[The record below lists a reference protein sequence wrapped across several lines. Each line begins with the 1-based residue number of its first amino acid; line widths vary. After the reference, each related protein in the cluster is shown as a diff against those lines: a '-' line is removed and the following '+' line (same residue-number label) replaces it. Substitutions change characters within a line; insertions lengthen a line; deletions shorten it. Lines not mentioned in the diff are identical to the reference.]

1 MRLSSI
7 LSTSTRNNPAKVKDP
22 GIIRL
27 VKAGYAVY
35 DNSSGE
41 IIFTPMGVKLAEG
54 VFGHLMGSFREQGVQ
69 EISGRSSENA
79 ALELMVRVLKRDGQL
94 PVAFMERKD
103 RSIRITG
110 FTVSMDESISRMET
124 YIQLCRETLLTS
136 GLRAYSL
143 EEVTSEG
150 LRIKMVVEGEKQS
163 LASRD
168 GLVCSSCGWR
178 GVPSSPVGINVMPG
192 GIEPGSEPEQ
202 IYTPGATT
210 ISELCSQL
218 DIHPSQTLK
227 TMFYVTDDPDNG
239 QLIAALV
246 RGDVNISL
254 EKLSFCLGGVSV
266 RRAEEAEL
274 RDIVGDV
281 AGFCGPIGLPGE
293 VRVIADKG
301 VQGATGLVVG
311 ANRVDYHYRGA
322 CWGRDFSSRMVCD
335 IVSAGIETP
344 CPVCGHPLE
353 KGYLAEIASFSPAL
367 ITPEQYPSLLYVN
380 EERRKCR
387 PRVWGAR
394 VDLEGV
400 LVAIAGSSEEDLLMR
415 CAPFDIHLI
424 SDVTVEDTHFPKV
437 EELHRRLSSGKR
449 RVLFDDRKGK
459 LKSRIEDS
467 SEMGIPLKFL
477 VQKGSADE
485 LQFEIWRDIRDGTVK
500 GEAELEEYLNSLN

>member
-41 IIFTPMGVKLAEG
+41 IIFTPMGVKLAEE
-54 VFGHLMGSFREQGVQ
+54 VFDRMMGSFREQGVQ
-69 EISGRSSENA
+69 EISGRCSQKV
-79 ALELMVRVLKRDGQL
+79 ALELMVRVLKREGQL
-94 PVAFMERKD
+94 PLIFMERQA
-103 RSIRITG
+103 RSISITG
-110 FTVSMDESISRMET
+110 FAVSMDESLSLMEH
-124 YIQLCRETLLTS
+124 YIQLCRETVLTS

-143 EEVTSEG
+143 EEVTSQG
-150 LRIKMVVEGEKQS
+150 LRIKMVVEGEKRS
-163 LASRD
+163 LGSRE
-168 GLVCSSCGWR
+168 GLVCPSCGWR
-178 GVPSSPVGINVMPG
+178 GGPSSPVRMKLM
-192 GIEPGSEPEQ
+192 SEGTETELEH

-218 DIHPSQTLK
+218 DTHPSQTLK
-227 TMFYVTDDPDNG
+227 TMFYTIGDPDNG
-239 QLIAALV
+239 QLIAALA

-274 RDIVGDV
+274 RDVVGDV

-301 VQGATGLVVG
+301 VEGATGLVVG

-335 IVSAGIETP
+335 IASAGIETP
-344 CPVCGHPLE
+344 CPVCGHSLE
-353 KGYLAEIASFSPAL
+353 KGYLVEIASFSPAF
-367 ITPEQYPSLLYVN
+367 ITPEQYPSLCYVN
-380 EERRKCR
+380 EDRQKCR
-387 PRVWGAR
+387 PHVWGAR

-400 LVAIAGSSEEDLLMR
+400 LVAIAGCSEEDLLMR

-424 SDVTVEDTHFPKV
+424 SDIPVEDTHFPKV
-437 EELHRRLSSGKR
+437 EEIYRRLSSGR
-449 RVLFDDRKGK
+449 MRILFDDRSSK

-467 SEMGIPLKFL
+467 SEMGIPVKFL
-477 VQKGSADE
+477 VQKGSADK
-485 LQFEIWRDIRDGTVK
+485 LQFEIWRGVRDGTLK